1 MTGPRGPGDHLFTNS
16 LMAVDVDTGKMAWAY
31 QTGPRDTHDWDSAQ
45 TPILYDGE
53 FNGRPRKLVMTAARN
68 GYFFVLDRV
77 TGEHLLTSTFADV
90 VNWSTGLNAK
100 GQPIPNPKKD
110 PSVGGALVSM
120 STGGAVNWQPPS
132 FSPQTGLFYVPVA
145 ANYTMFYL
153 TETDPRGAMGLG
165 GFAQTPL
172 GTNSNY
178 LAALDYKT
186 GRIVWRHTYPPI
198 SGSAGNG
205 VLSTAG
211 GLVFAGDISGNF
223 VAYDA
228 KDGRI
233 LWHARIGNVTNAPQT
248 YTIDGRQ
255 HVLVAAGDTLF
266 AFAMMP

>member
-1 MTGPRGPGDHLFTNS
+1 
-16 LMAVDVDTGKMAWAY
+16 
-31 QTGPRDTHDWDSAQ
+31 
-45 TPILYDGE
+45 
-53 FNGRPRKLVMTAARN
+53 
-68 GYFFVLDRV
+68 
-77 TGEHLLTSTFADV
+77 
-90 VNWSTGLNAK
+90 
-100 GQPIPNPKKD
+100 
-110 PSVGGALVSM
+110 M

-132 FSPQTGLFYVPVA
+132 FSPETGLFYVPVA

-178 LAALDYKT
+178 LAAIDYRT
-186 GRIVWRHTYPPI
+186 GKIAWRHNYPPI

-205 VLSTAG
+205 VLTTAG

-233 LWHARIGNVTNAPQT
+233 LWNARIGNVSNAPQT
-248 YTIDGRQ
+248 YVIDGRQ
-255 HVLVAAGDTLF
+255 HVLVAAGDALF
-266 AFAMMP
+266 AFALRE